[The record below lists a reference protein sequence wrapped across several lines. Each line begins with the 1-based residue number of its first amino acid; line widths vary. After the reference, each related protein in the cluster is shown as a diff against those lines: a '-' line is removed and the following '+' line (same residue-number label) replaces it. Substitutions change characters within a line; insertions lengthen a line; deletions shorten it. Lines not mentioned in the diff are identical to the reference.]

1 MPNRAHVTDGPGTES
16 RHAGIFA
23 LGESV
28 VYPNDGPFDWISLA
42 KSKVPFLTHCPI
54 DKEFIARCHGLGIRC
69 LPYVQFYMGGAQVT
83 LVNDTS
89 DSYEGVRWADHADW
103 YAFDPSGDPRPSEYS
118 KDGVD
123 IVLAEPLLV
132 CCNVEAYRRA
142 MVAWTGYIMEHG
154 ADGVFVDVI
163 LRADACYGEQRGI
176 HKHIIPDSPRTF
188 RYRTPTLGRTRT
200 WRSACYL
207 KRSARPSSSTRLTGL
222 FGEIR
227 VTRSA
232 FPLLNKS
239 TRHYQSWSRHSMAT

>member
-103 YAFDPSGDPRPSEYS
+103 GDVRPVGRSLPVSTAKMALTSFSPNRYWFVATWKRTGAPWWLGPATLWSTERMAFS
-118 KDGVD
+118 
-123 IVLAEPLLV
+123 
-132 CCNVEAYRRA
+132 
-142 MVAWTGYIMEHG
+142 WT
-154 ADGVFVDVI
+154 
-163 LRADACYGEQRGI
+163 
-176 HKHIIPDSPRTF
+176 
-188 RYRTPTLGRTRT
+188 
-200 WRSACYL
+200 
-207 KRSARPSSSTRLTGL
+207 
-222 FGEIR
+222 
-227 VTRSA
+227 
-232 FPLLNKS
+232 
-239 TRHYQSWSRHSMAT
+239 